1 MVPEPRR
8 IAGLDADG
16 DGGRDLAMISQDR
29 LVIYLSAEDRPED
42 HGHPENEDSIGE
54 HDRTDEQGEAGR

>member
-16 DGGRDLAMISQDR
+16 DGDRDLAMISQDR
-29 LVIYLSAEDRPED
+29 LVVYLSAEDRSENPGRPEGQELPD
-42 HGHPENEDSIGE
+42 Q
-54 HDRTDEQGEAGR
+54 HDEAGR

>member
-16 DGGRDLAMISQDR
+16 DGDRDLAMISQDR
-29 LVIYLSAEDRPED
+29 LVVYLSAADPGEQRPGPD
-42 HGHPENEDSIGE
+42 DQGPATP
-54 HDRTDEQGEAGR
+54 HDEAGR

>member
-16 DGGRDLAMISQDR
+16 DGDRDLAMISQDR
-29 LVIYLSAEDRPED
+29 LVVYLSAEDRPEN
-42 HGHPENEDSIGE
+42 HGLPKKHDGAGE
-54 HDRTDEQGEAGR
+54 HDRTAEQGEAGR